1 MTNAVLYALAVVIW
15 GSTWLAIKFQL
26 GTVSPLVSV
35 VWRFAIAAAIT
46 LMIAW
51 ARRNTLRFSLHQHF
65 SIAVA
70 GVPLFGLSYLCVYA
84 GEQFITSGLM
94 ALIYSLIVIW
104 TLIGS
109 RLLFGTAIS
118 GMAAAAAL
126 LGIGGLAL
134 VFWPEILGVF
144 QGRGSPLGLE
154 LGLLGSMLSAAGG
167 LAASHNERNGIPVLP
182 GMGWAMLYGAI
193 SAGIFA
199 AVTGQS
205 FTFDW
210 SAGYLASLAYLTLF
224 GSVIAFAAYLTLQS
238 RVGPYRASYSAVVIP
253 VVALVLSTLFE
264 NLEWQVNMVLG
275 VILCLTGNLLAHLP
289 QPEAAARPAWP
300 ERNPAKCAGRYSANS
315 DA

>member
-1 MTNAVLYALAVVIW
+1 MTNAVLYALAVAIW

-26 GTVSPLVSV
+26 GAVPPVVSV

-46 LMIAW
+46 LLIAYVQR
-51 ARRNTLRFSLHQHF
+51 AVLRFSLRQHF
-65 SIAVA
+65 RIAVA

-104 TLIGS
+104 TLLGS
-109 RLLFGTAIS
+109 RLLFGTAIT
-118 GMAAAAAL
+118 ATATAAAL
-126 LGIGGLAL
+126 LGTAGLAL
-134 VFWPEILGVF
+134 VFWPEIVAVF
-144 QGRGSPLGLE
+144 RGRGNPTGLE

-167 LAASHNERNGIPVLP
+167 LAAAHNERNGIPVFA

-193 SAGIFA
+193 AAAGFA
-199 AVTGQS
+199 AATRQS

-210 SAGYLASLAYLTLF
+210 SAGYLASLAYLTVF

-253 VVALVLSTLFE
+253 VVALILSTLFE
-264 NLEWQVNMVLG
+264 HLEWRMNMIAG
-275 VILCLTGNLLAHLP
+275 VIMCLTGNLLAHLP
-289 QPEAAARPAWP
+289 QPEPSP
-300 ERNPAKCAGRYSANS
+300 NPA
-315 DA
+315 